1 MTPFQAFTEKSDKIE
16 SQLITKCYVSDPIL
30 EWHPD
35 LFFTE
40 FRGLWDTGATRTSIS
55 NRVATLLKLIP
66 IRQTTIFH
74 ATGQSIV
81 NVYDISIV
89 LPNDI
94 LFPFKTVSEGKFSG
108 FDVLIGMD
116 IISQG
121 DFSISNVN
129 GKTTFSF
136 RTPPFQEIDFVVE
149 YDNINQKN

>member
-1 MTPFQAFTEKSDKIE
+1 MMSFQAFTEKFDKIE
-16 SQLITKCYVSDPIL
+16 KQLITNCHISEPVI

-35 LFFTE
+35 LSFTE

-55 NRVATLLKLIP
+55 DRVVTLLNLVP

-89 LPNDI
+89 LPNNVLI
-94 LFPFKTVSEGKFSG
+94 PFMVVSEGRFSG

-121 DFSISNVN
+121 DFSVSNVD

-136 RTPPFQEIDFVVE
+136 RTPPYQEIDFVAE
-149 YDNINQKN
+149 LDNA